1 MLEGR
6 PRGPS
11 IGRVF
16 GVGDREFL
24 QAAVLERR
32 SEVCQVAI
40 DLERRSGRSEQA
52 DATNRVQCAI
62 PLGSPFLVERLDVFL
77 VGTEE

>member
-6 PRGPS
+6 ARGPS

-16 GVGDREFL
+16 RVGDRKFL
-24 QAAVLERR
+24 QAAIFERR
-32 SEVCQVAI
+32 GQVCQVAI

-52 DATNRVQCAI
+52 DATNRVQRAI
-62 PLGSPFLVERLDVFL
+62 PLGSPFLLERLDVFL